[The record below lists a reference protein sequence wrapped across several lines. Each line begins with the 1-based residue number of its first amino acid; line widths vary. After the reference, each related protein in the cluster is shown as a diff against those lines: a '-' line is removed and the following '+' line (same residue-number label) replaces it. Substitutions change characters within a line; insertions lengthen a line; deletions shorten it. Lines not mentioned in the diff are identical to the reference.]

1 MKTTAIFT
9 PVNISATPPATTK
22 SAESASSKSSFNNVL
37 NQEMTDRRVSSE
49 TSKQADNAPRSA
61 EQQTKAPTN
70 QTSSTAQKN
79 PSSTSSSPVKKA
91 DSDKQEDA
99 ATEPTDAESATTALL
114 AYVSG
119 IAEVTAA
126 TKDDKKKDDL
136 AGIIDGV
143 VDPRSMIDIRIIA
156 NTPAAPATVA
166 SETTTVRV
174 DPSIIVP
181 TDIKGKGDIAKD
193 SKIKPSTDF
202 AGLTSRTTAEP
213 ELATALTSTLAA
225 ATKQTSID
233 LAAIKAQDN
242 PNAVLM
248 APMQQTF
255 AAAQAI
261 TGQATEKLTPNVGTA
276 AWDQALGQKVVW
288 MVAGA
293 QQSATLTLNPPD
305 LGPLQIVLNVNNTEA
320 TATFVAAQPEVRQAL
335 EAAMP
340 KLREMLAEAGIQLG
354 QTNVSTGN
362 PNQNNNFSNQ
372 SQQSSGRSNQGSAEG
387 EAPAAIVRTAATS
400 SGTGLV
406 DTFV

>member
-1 MKTTAIFT
+1 M
-9 PVNISATPPATTK
+9 
-22 SAESASSKSSFNNVL
+22 
-37 NQEMTDRRVSSE
+37 
-49 TSKQADNAPRSA
+49 
-61 EQQTKAPTN
+61 
-70 QTSSTAQKN
+70 
-79 PSSTSSSPVKKA
+79 
-91 DSDKQEDA
+91 
-99 ATEPTDAESATTALL
+99 
-114 AYVSG
+114 
-119 IAEVTAA
+119 
-126 TKDDKKKDDL
+126 
-136 AGIIDGV
+136 
-143 VDPRSMIDIRIIA
+143 
-156 NTPAAPATVA
+156 
-166 SETTTVRV
+166 
-174 DPSIIVP
+174 
-181 TDIKGKGDIAKD
+181 
-193 SKIKPSTDF
+193 
-202 AGLTSRTTAEP
+202 TSRTTAEP